1 MEFLYYARKYKNK
14 SLDTGLCFKFLENK
28 MVDVVSKFYNDK
40 IVKEEPFQETV
51 ILPGK
56 KINIIQIRTSI
67 IKLKHYLT

>member
-14 SLDTGLCFKFLENK
+14 SLDTGLGFQFLENK

-56 KINIIQIRTSI
+56 KINIIQIRTGI

>member
-14 SLDTGLCFKFLENK
+14 SLDTGLGFQFLENK

-56 KINIIQIRTSI
+56 K
-67 IKLKHYLT
+67 